1 MAGLPFT
8 HDQRSY
14 VARVRHEGGKAVAEV
29 FNADGSSTYCSVDA
43 SDGALSDMM
52 AQGHD
57 DPLRSLPRP
66 VHTLQQF
73 LGRELIKV
81 EAMASSWVRG
91 LKARDH
97 QHVV

>member
-8 HDQRSY
+8 HNQRSY

-43 SDGALSDMM
+43 SDGTLSDMK

-57 DPLRSLPRP
+57 DPLRSL
-66 VHTLQQF
+66 Q
-73 LGRELIKV
+73 EKV
-81 EAMASSWVRG
+81 
-91 LKARDH
+91 RDLFIRRSKS
-97 QHVV
+97 

>member
-8 HDQRSY
+8 HNQRSY

-52 AQGHD
+52 GQGHD
-57 DPLRSLPRP
+57 DPLRSL
-66 VHTLQQF
+66 QEQ
-73 LGRELIKV
+73 
-81 EAMASSWVRG
+81 VRD
-91 LKARDH
+91 LFIRRSNS
-97 QHVV
+97 